1 MIPNPSLA
9 TLSRKIAFS
18 TLVQYAGKAVKLGLS
33 ILTLKLIS
41 NFLSQQ
47 DYGVYSAISEYV
59 LFFATIANLGIFG
72 QMVRSMADAPKD
84 GKIFINTLLLRM
96 VTAGFFG
103 ILAVV
108 ILLWRGTPMAFVLG
122 SVIFLGSV
130 MFDYVVSVCTGMLQ
144 ANYLM
149 GRATIAD
156 LVGRA
161 VNYGMIVWLVHGM
174 EGTALGM
181 NQVALLFIAPL
192 VSTFITAG
200 LSLFFVIPKLEWSW
214 EIDRRFM
221 LKILWAGLPFGLIN
235 IINSLYFRFL
245 PDYFAHMGLTDEQ
258 FGSFSIW
265 FRGAQIVSLFSTF
278 LMFSALPGL
287 KEYLD
292 SGHLQKAKLLYKRIC
307 QLLAVAGV
315 GLVVFGSL
323 LGPWVITLL
332 THKKYILPEFWFVL
346 PLMLLLAAISYGYDL
361 ILITL
366 FALKKDLW
374 LLKRELMALAVS
386 LVVFGFSLLMVDAPM
401 KLLVVMLAAIL
412 GESIMVISGL
422 LKIKKLWS

>member
-18 TLVQYAGKAVKLGLS
+18 TLVQYAGKAVKLVLS

-47 DYGVYSAISEYV
+47 DYGIYSAISEYV

-96 VTAGFFG
+96 VTAGIFG
-103 ILAVV
+103 VLAVGV
-108 ILLWRGTPMAFVLG
+108 LLVRGTPMVFVLG
-122 SVIFLGSV
+122 TLIFLGSV

-156 LVGRA
+156 LVGRV

-174 EGTALGM
+174 TGTALGM
-181 NQVALLFIAPL
+181 NQVAFLFIAPL
-192 VSTFITAG
+192 VSTIITAA
-200 LSLFFVIPKLEWSW
+200 LSLIFVMPKLEWSW
-214 EIDRRFM
+214 KIDRRFM

-265 FRGAQIVSLFSTF
+265 FRGGANCESFFHVFDVF
-278 LMFSALPGL
+278 G
-287 KEYLD
+287 
-292 SGHLQKAKLLYKRIC
+292 
-307 QLLAVAGV
+307 VAGFER
-315 GLVVFGSL
+315 VFGRRPYSESQAFVYAHVPVIGRGGGRVGGVGIVAWPLGDYSL
-323 LGPWVITLL
+323 HP
-332 THKKYILPEFWFVL
+332 
-346 PLMLLLAAISYGYDL
+346 
-361 ILITL
+361 
-366 FALKKDLW
+366 
-374 LLKRELMALAVS
+374 
-386 LVVFGFSLLMVDAPM
+386 
-401 KLLVVMLAAIL
+401 
-412 GESIMVISGL
+412 
-422 LKIKKLWS
+422 